1 MQRTGE
7 KIQKGKSLAEEQSFE
22 SLLRTSHSGTESHVE
37 SGIVKSFPLRHRTR
51 TREESEDSIVAA
63 LTKLRNGRRSERIGA
78 ARELGDIALTQGVK
92 IPEAVVPL
100 SVTLSTDSDPHV
112 REEAAWALWKLGE
125 KRSQRAL
132 MNALLDDPS
141 PAVRE
146 KCARVLGLMGVDDSL
161 PIMVD
166 LLTLER
172 HVPARVRAG
181 IACAFGY
188 LAREHLLNHVI
199 KLAKDAEPRV
209 RYEAVRSL
217 GRYLMG
223 FSAEISSRVF
233 KLLRRYLRT
242 GYEPCALIRRAAVK
256 ALRFSRD
263 GQATDAVV
271 RVLRKDPDAE
281 TRQTAADTLL
291 IWDSAIGEKA
301 LIVALSDDCWQVR
314 KAAARSLAK
323 FIMRYRVYD
332 SAAVCEAL
340 RRMERMLPA
349 HSLEW
354 SLAAEAFVSL

>member
-1 MQRTGE
+1 MQRPGE
-7 KIQKGKSLAEEQSFE
+7 NIPKGKPLAEEQSFE
-22 SLLRTSHSGTESHVE
+22 SLLKTSRSGAKSDVE
-37 SGIVKSFPLRHRTR
+37 TGIVKSFPLRHKVK
-51 TREESEDSIVAA
+51 TREESEDGIVAA
-63 LTKLRNGRRSERIGA
+63 LTKLRNGRRSERIQA

-92 IPEAVVPL
+92 IPEAIVPL
-100 SVTLSTDSDPHV
+100 SVSLSTDSDPHV

-132 MNALLDDPS
+132 MNALLDDTS

-172 HVPARVRAG
+172 YVPARVRAG

-188 LAREHLLNHVI
+188 LAREYLLDHLV

-217 GRYLMG
+217 GRYLVG
-223 FSAEISSRVF
+223 FSGDVTSRVF
-233 KLLRRYLRT
+233 KLLRRCLRT
-242 GYEPCALIRRAAVK
+242 GYEPCGQIRRAAVK
-256 ALRFSRD
+256 ALRFSTS
-263 GQATDAVV
+263 GQATEAVV
-271 RVLRKDPDAE
+271 RVLRSDPDAE
-281 TRQTAADTLL
+281 ARQNAADTLL
-291 IWDSAIGEKA
+291 IWDNAAAEKA
-301 LIVALSDDCWQVR
+301 LIGALTDDCWQVR

-354 SLAAEAFVSL
+354 RLAAEAFVSL

>member
-1 MQRTGE
+1 MLRSGE
-7 KIQKGKSLAEEQSFE
+7 NIPKGKAPPEEQSFE
-22 SLLRTSHSGTESHVE
+22 SLLETSRSGTASRVE
-37 SGIVKSFPLRHRTR
+37 TGIVKSFPLRHRAK
-51 TREESEDSIVAA
+51 TREESEGSIVAA
-63 LTKLRNGRRSERIGA
+63 LTKLRNGKRSERIGA
-78 ARELGDIALTQGVK
+78 ARELGDIALTQSVK
-92 IPEAVVPL
+92 IPEAVIPL
-100 SVTLSTDSDPHV
+100 CVTLSTDSDPHV
-112 REEAAWALWKLGE
+112 REEAAWALWKIGE

-146 KCARVLGLMGVDDSL
+146 KCARVLGLMGIGESL

-172 HVPARVRAG
+172 HVAARVRAG

-188 LAREHLLNHVI
+188 LAREHLLDHI
-199 KLAKDAEPRV
+199 IRLAGDAEPRV

-217 GRYLMG
+217 GRYLVG
-223 FSAEISSRVF
+223 FSEETADRVF

-242 GYEPCALIRRAAVK
+242 GHEPCAPIRKAAVK
-256 ALRFSRD
+256 ALRFSRNA
-263 GQATDAVV
+263 QATQSVV
-271 RVLRKDPDAE
+271 RVLRSDPDSE

-291 IWDSAIGEKA
+291 IWDSAAAEKA
-301 LIVALSDDCWQVR
+301 LIGALTDDCWQVR
-314 KAAARSLAK
+314 KAAARNLAK

-354 SLAAEAFVSL
+354 RLAAEAFVSL